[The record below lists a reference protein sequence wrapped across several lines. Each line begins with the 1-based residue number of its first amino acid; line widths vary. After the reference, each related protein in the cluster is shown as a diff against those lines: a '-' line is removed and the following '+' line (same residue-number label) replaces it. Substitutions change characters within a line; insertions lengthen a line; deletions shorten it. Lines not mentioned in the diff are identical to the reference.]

1 MSAVT
6 STETRGSPDVLT
18 TFLRHEASRRS
29 KKRVC
34 SKSTQAQ
41 PPWWI
46 LCRGRSKLSPKHP
59 CQDLREEGALQ
70 PGVGVPA
77 QNLLSNTEFSHPTGL
92 CQEKPS
98 DHRGGDR
105 PFPLVIQVKQPSESS
120 WRDAVHVQ
128 VAEGLGGSRT
138 HSQSARG
145 GQAGGERPSR
155 NHITRTKRTLTAA
168 VKGSLPA

>member
-6 STETRGSPDVLT
+6 STETRDSPDVLT
-18 TFLRHEASRRS
+18 TSLSHKASRRY

-41 PPWWI
+41 PPWWV
-46 LCRGRSKLSPKHP
+46 LCRGYSKLSPKHP

-70 PGVGVPA
+70 PRIGAPA

-98 DHRGGDR
+98 DHWGGDR
-105 PFPLVIQVKQPSESS
+105 PYPLVIQVKQPSESF
-120 WRDAVHVQ
+120 D
-128 VAEGLGGSRT
+128 ELLLM
-138 HSQSARG
+138 
-145 GQAGGERPSR
+145 ERPLFMCR
-155 NHITRTKRTLTAA
+155 WQRGREAAGLTPSSQREVARLGA
-168 VKGSLPA
+168 SVPVATT